1 MFLWTLLRTDAR
13 AVWVALRHPLTPGW
27 FRLGVALAALY
38 LVSPF
43 DLVPDFVPV
52 LGVMDDLVIV
62 PLVLRW
68 LLKRLP
74 AEVRNGQQDRG
85 RATGR

>member
-1 MFLWTLLRTDAR
+1 MKRLMFLWTLLCTDAR
-13 AVWVALRHPLTPGW
+13 AVWAALRHPLTPGW

-38 LVSPF
+38 VVSPF
-43 DLVPDFVPV
+43 DLVPDFVPL

-68 LLKRLP
+68 LLERLP
-74 AEVRNGQQDRG
+74 AEVRQGAR
-85 RATGR
+85 RR